1 MCDITEE
8 EFKLYC
14 KDANLQPLQ
23 DGTFKCADGSIE
35 PLVGW
40 RVNVDFQY
48 EVYFYDSPL
57 K

>member
-1 MCDITEE
+1 MSGMTEE
-8 EFKLYC
+8 DFKLYC

-23 DGTFKCADGSIE
+23 DGTFKRADGSIE

-40 RVNVDFQY
+40 RLNVKFLY
-48 EVYFYDSPL
+48 EVYFFDSPL

>member
-1 MCDITEE
+1 MSKE

-14 KDANLQPLQ
+14 KDADLQPLQ

-40 RVNVDFQY
+40 RINIKFLY